1 MNSTTGPAAEMLSG
15 LSFPRLKAAII
26 FKARVQITPAKSIL
40 NVNVNRRWDFLTT
53 SGAHVAVCM
62 GAVVEGG
69 QSCRDVVVVR
79 SPRIRGIKLVMMAK
93 KEDDDGKSGST
104 KRLLVVRGH
113 ETSVNLEDALWDE
126 LRAMADERNVSLS
139 ELLNSIDIKR
149 KRSNLSSAIRLYI
162 SNYRRKR
169 R

>member
-1 MNSTTGPAAEMLSG
+1 
-15 LSFPRLKAAII
+15 
-26 FKARVQITPAKSIL
+26 
-40 NVNVNRRWDFLTT
+40 
-53 SGAHVAVCM
+53 
-62 GAVVEGG
+62 
-69 QSCRDVVVVR
+69 
-79 SPRIRGIKLVMMAK
+79 MMAK
-93 KEDDDGKSGST
+93 KEDDDGKSGAT

-113 ETSVNLEDALWDE
+113 ETSVRLEDALWDE

-149 KRSNLSSAIRLYI
+149 KRNLSSAIRLFV